1 MMPQKLSLHDLERAK
16 GLLETVGPAAA
27 YDYLSAKGYRYAVL
41 ANGVAK
47 GGALSGDAAI
57 NFMRLTASDSGRTLS
72 DVDVNRIRKDMAIAY
87 IDALKDKLDFRGGA
101 LIEDVNYSEA
111 WEFHRRVFNDHGL
124 TVEAWTLHSVL
135 SVITE
140 NTREAYWKKVLES
153 AGDLPGELNLAIQTG
168 QLMAL
173 ASAISTP
180 ANRELAKR
188 WVGRVDSPSGGG
200 TVAKSILNQIINM
213 ISGAFSSGSTDS
225 SDKSGSTLID
235 ININPAPQ
243 PQQTIQH
250 ENQTRQDVSNGFAV
264 NSPTHSIS
272 FKDGLLNKT
281 DFTSTQMGSLATG
294 GIRPGEIQR
303 DPNARPNSYLSQFY
317 LDRPTSSK
325 PDYGLLNAVTLN
337 GLAAMTTV
345 NTYVDPLLLDL
356 TGNGVRMTDLGDG
369 VLFDTDHSGT
379 LKRTG
384 WANRSTGML
393 VVDDGTGHI
402 KNVSQMF
409 SEYYAGK
416 HGVGGAAG
424 EARFK
429 DGFAAL
435 ASEDSNADGVIDR
448 NDPIWNRLRVWVDAS
463 HDAKTDAGELKTLA
477 ELGITQI
484 NVRDKNAS
492 TEVRDGNR
500 VLVEGTFTIKGKIQ
514 EALAVDFL
522 GEPVS
527 STLLAHASGTQ
538 VISTSEGSTTS
549 AYASH
554 SVTGETLDATQL
566 GVNNLYGG
574 EGDDT
579 LNAATTGS
587 WLVGG
592 GGSNVYNGSAGDDV
606 FVISASDSMEN
617 IHGNGGRDTAIVV
630 GDEGVALNMA
640 RAGLTIAQ
648 GGRGNDVL
656 ISGGASSV
664 FLKGG
669 SGDSMLIGGAGN
681 DVLVGGTGHN
691 IIYGG
696 SGKAVIYAGP
706 NGDTIYASD
715 GGSIIYAGGGADSI
729 YGSAGNDVV
738 EVGRGNAVIDG
749 DAGINIVALHGNH
762 GDYKITRTATGY
774 EVVDT
779 LAGRDG
785 TVTLKNIQK
794 LNFADISAVDLELPN
809 AMPVADVLSVDRT
822 GRAFDRV
829 RVHLISAVSLLAN
842 DQPLNS
848 SGPLRIASVGDA
860 VGGTVSLTRQGD
872 VLFTPD
878 PRFTGLISFKY
889 GVVDAAGNPSA
900 MVVNLGTGQTAPMRA
915 NVVLLTPEVP
925 LDPLAAQ
932 QWYLSD
938 THVLEVWKD
947 YTGKSV
953 RIGQFEPGG
962 EFAVAPEVFD
972 IKHPDLAANV
982 DKAWLQTQQANGT
995 LPDLVSNHATMVAGV
1010 MVGAKNGI
1018 GGVGVAY
1025 DATLGG
1031 YYLANKGDDLTALGH
1046 MVSYD
1051 IANNSW
1057 GFEND
1062 FAISNLHQGLINT
1075 ASSLT
1080 ANAHY
1085 AANNGRGGLGTIIVT
1100 AGGNNRANGGNAQ
1113 GSLTSNNRHSIEVG
1127 AINAYGDLSTLQTGS
1142 TPFSNPGA
1150 SLLISAPGS
1159 NVVSTSHML
1168 ETDRGSTFGNSYS
1181 AMQGTSFAAPIVSG
1195 IVALMLQANPN
1206 LGYRDVQ
1213 QILALSAR
1221 KINDPSTVWSDN
1233 GARIW
1238 NGAGMHT
1245 SNDYGFG
1252 LVDARAAVRL
1262 SESWMSQ
1269 STGANES
1276 VFSASSGDLGK
1287 SLVAGETFKSSL
1299 MMDAGLNIE
1308 HVEIDF
1314 DAQVG
1319 RLGDLT
1325 LKLVSPDGT
1334 QSVLLNRQGK
1344 VPAGMPGANSADAGS
1359 TRSGAF
1365 KYTFMSTHDWGERS
1379 AGEWA
1384 LEVTDAATGLFV
1396 KLNSWSLRLYGSK
1409 TTADDTYFYTN
1420 EYIQAVTAQA
1430 NRGVLDDAVNGTAG
1444 GRNTINAAAVSGDTA
1459 INLIT
1464 GVGSIGGAAL
1474 RINSPSSIQNI
1485 VTGDGNDTLV
1495 AGIANAL
1502 LDGGRG
1508 NNILMGGAGKDFFVI
1523 HRRGSG
1529 SDIVMNYDAANG
1541 EIINL
1546 VGFTGKTFDNL
1557 LITQRGADAYVEL
1570 GDAQSLLLKNQIA
1583 SKITAAHFM
1592 FQDTFVAPAAYV
1604 NSNAPGL
1611 TSQETLGIVVLNGG
1625 SKGVSI
1631 TTGDDGRFVASL
1643 AGTVYSHDSA
1653 SSDTFVVARQP
1664 GVVNYMNALRGFRQG
1679 IDKIDLSQTGITS
1692 FEQLVISKSN
1702 RGTINGMSQIHGIE
1716 ITTTALDP
1724 AGGKVQLLYLDAL
1737 DISQLKQTDF
1747 IFSSH
1752 ALELV
1757 PIATEVVRPAWWRPV
1772 VGESGTLESSIK
1784 RSNTDVSPAVLRPI
1798 SPIKHPR
1805 IPTFEESMAAI
1816 NDRLKDREI
1825 KTFDEILAERGI
1837 DLNKLHERHQPA
1849 PFLQRADNLVQA
1861 MAAFDPPAANL
1872 TSITVPDPQSF
1883 QPALAANWT

>member
-393 VVDDGTGHI
+393 VVDDGTGQI

-592 GGSNVYNGSAGDDV
+592 EAAMFTTVQPV
-606 FVISASDSMEN
+606 TM
-617 IHGNGGRDTAIVV
+617 
-630 GDEGVALNMA
+630 
-640 RAGLTIAQ
+640 
-648 GGRGNDVL
+648 
-656 ISGGASSV
+656 
-664 FLKGG
+664 FL
-669 SGDSMLIGGAGN
+669 
-681 DVLVGGTGHN
+681 
-691 IIYGG
+691 
-696 SGKAVIYAGP
+696 
-706 NGDTIYASD
+706 
-715 GGSIIYAGGGADSI
+715 
-729 YGSAGNDVV
+729 
-738 EVGRGNAVIDG
+738 
-749 DAGINIVALHGNH
+749 
-762 GDYKITRTATGY
+762 
-774 EVVDT
+774 
-779 LAGRDG
+779 
-785 TVTLKNIQK
+785 
-794 LNFADISAVDLELPN
+794 
-809 AMPVADVLSVDRT
+809 
-822 GRAFDRV
+822 
-829 RVHLISAVSLLAN
+829 
-842 DQPLNS
+842 
-848 SGPLRIASVGDA
+848 
-860 VGGTVSLTRQGD
+860 
-872 VLFTPD
+872 
-878 PRFTGLISFKY
+878 
-889 GVVDAAGNPSA
+889 
-900 MVVNLGTGQTAPMRA
+900 
-915 NVVLLTPEVP
+915 
-925 LDPLAAQ
+925 
-932 QWYLSD
+932 
-938 THVLEVWKD
+938 
-947 YTGKSV
+947 
-953 RIGQFEPGG
+953 
-962 EFAVAPEVFD
+962 
-972 IKHPDLAANV
+972 
-982 DKAWLQTQQANGT
+982 
-995 LPDLVSNHATMVAGV
+995 
-1010 MVGAKNGI
+1010 
-1018 GGVGVAY
+1018 
-1025 DATLGG
+1025 
-1031 YYLANKGDDLTALGH
+1031 
-1046 MVSYD
+1046 
-1051 IANNSW
+1051 
-1057 GFEND
+1057 
-1062 FAISNLHQGLINT
+1062 
-1075 ASSLT
+1075 
-1080 ANAHY
+1080 
-1085 AANNGRGGLGTIIVT
+1085 
-1100 AGGNNRANGGNAQ
+1100 
-1113 GSLTSNNRHSIEVG
+1113 
-1127 AINAYGDLSTLQTGS
+1127 
-1142 TPFSNPGA
+1142 
-1150 SLLISAPGS
+1150 
-1159 NVVSTSHML
+1159 
-1168 ETDRGSTFGNSYS
+1168 
-1181 AMQGTSFAAPIVSG
+1181 
-1195 IVALMLQANPN
+1195 
-1206 LGYRDVQ
+1206 
-1213 QILALSAR
+1213 
-1221 KINDPSTVWSDN
+1221 
-1233 GARIW
+1233 
-1238 NGAGMHT
+1238 
-1245 SNDYGFG
+1245 
-1252 LVDARAAVRL
+1252 
-1262 SESWMSQ
+1262 
-1269 STGANES
+1269 
-1276 VFSASSGDLGK
+1276 
-1287 SLVAGETFKSSL
+1287 
-1299 MMDAGLNIE
+1299 
-1308 HVEIDF
+1308 
-1314 DAQVG
+1314 
-1319 RLGDLT
+1319 
-1325 LKLVSPDGT
+1325 
-1334 QSVLLNRQGK
+1334 
-1344 VPAGMPGANSADAGS
+1344 
-1359 TRSGAF
+1359 
-1365 KYTFMSTHDWGERS
+1365 
-1379 AGEWA
+1379 
-1384 LEVTDAATGLFV
+1384 
-1396 KLNSWSLRLYGSK
+1396 
-1409 TTADDTYFYTN
+1409 
-1420 EYIQAVTAQA
+1420 
-1430 NRGVLDDAVNGTAG
+1430 
-1444 GRNTINAAAVSGDTA
+1444 
-1459 INLIT
+1459 
-1464 GVGSIGGAAL
+1464 
-1474 RINSPSSIQNI
+1474 
-1485 VTGDGNDTLV
+1485 
-1495 AGIANAL
+1495 
-1502 LDGGRG
+1502 
-1508 NNILMGGAGKDFFVI
+1508 
-1523 HRRGSG
+1523 
-1529 SDIVMNYDAANG
+1529 
-1541 EIINL
+1541 
-1546 VGFTGKTFDNL
+1546 
-1557 LITQRGADAYVEL
+1557 
-1570 GDAQSLLLKNQIA
+1570 
-1583 SKITAAHFM
+1583 
-1592 FQDTFVAPAAYV
+1592 
-1604 NSNAPGL
+1604 
-1611 TSQETLGIVVLNGG
+1611 
-1625 SKGVSI
+1625 
-1631 TTGDDGRFVASL
+1631 
-1643 AGTVYSHDSA
+1643 
-1653 SSDTFVVARQP
+1653 
-1664 GVVNYMNALRGFRQG
+1664 
-1679 IDKIDLSQTGITS
+1679 
-1692 FEQLVISKSN
+1692 
-1702 RGTINGMSQIHGIE
+1702 
-1716 ITTTALDP
+1716 
-1724 AGGKVQLLYLDAL
+1724 
-1737 DISQLKQTDF
+1737 
-1747 IFSSH
+1747 
-1752 ALELV
+1752 
-1757 PIATEVVRPAWWRPV
+1757 
-1772 VGESGTLESSIK
+1772 
-1784 RSNTDVSPAVLRPI
+1784 
-1798 SPIKHPR
+1798 
-1805 IPTFEESMAAI
+1805 
-1816 NDRLKDREI
+1816 
-1825 KTFDEILAERGI
+1825 
-1837 DLNKLHERHQPA
+1837 
-1849 PFLQRADNLVQA
+1849 
-1861 MAAFDPPAANL
+1861 
-1872 TSITVPDPQSF
+1872 
-1883 QPALAANWT
+1883 

>member
-47 GGALSGDAAI
+47 GGSLSGDAAI

-393 VVDDGTGHI
+393 VVDDGTGQI

-592 GGSNVYNGSAGDDV
+592 G
-606 FVISASDSMEN
+606 
-617 IHGNGGRDTAIVV
+617 
-630 GDEGVALNMA
+630 
-640 RAGLTIAQ
+640 
-648 GGRGNDVL
+648 
-656 ISGGASSV
+656 
-664 FLKGG
+664 
-669 SGDSMLIGGAGN
+669 
-681 DVLVGGTGHN
+681 
-691 IIYGG
+691 
-696 SGKAVIYAGP
+696 
-706 NGDTIYASD
+706 
-715 GGSIIYAGGGADSI
+715 
-729 YGSAGNDVV
+729 
-738 EVGRGNAVIDG
+738 
-749 DAGINIVALHGNH
+749 
-762 GDYKITRTATGY
+762 
-774 EVVDT
+774 
-779 LAGRDG
+779 
-785 TVTLKNIQK
+785 
-794 LNFADISAVDLELPN
+794 
-809 AMPVADVLSVDRT
+809 
-822 GRAFDRV
+822 
-829 RVHLISAVSLLAN
+829 
-842 DQPLNS
+842 
-848 SGPLRIASVGDA
+848 
-860 VGGTVSLTRQGD
+860 RQ
-872 VLFTPD
+872 
-878 PRFTGLISFKY
+878 
-889 GVVDAAGNPSA
+889 
-900 MVVNLGTGQTAPMRA
+900 QC
-915 NVVLLTPEVP
+915 
-925 LDPLAAQ
+925 
-932 QWYLSD
+932 
-938 THVLEVWKD
+938 
-947 YTGKSV
+947 
-953 RIGQFEPGG
+953 
-962 EFAVAPEVFD
+962 
-972 IKHPDLAANV
+972 
-982 DKAWLQTQQANGT
+982 
-995 LPDLVSNHATMVAGV
+995 
-1010 MVGAKNGI
+1010 
-1018 GGVGVAY
+1018 
-1025 DATLGG
+1025 
-1031 YYLANKGDDLTALGH
+1031 
-1046 MVSYD
+1046 
-1051 IANNSW
+1051 
-1057 GFEND
+1057 
-1062 FAISNLHQGLINT
+1062 
-1075 ASSLT
+1075 
-1080 ANAHY
+1080 
-1085 AANNGRGGLGTIIVT
+1085 
-1100 AGGNNRANGGNAQ
+1100 
-1113 GSLTSNNRHSIEVG
+1113 
-1127 AINAYGDLSTLQTGS
+1127 
-1142 TPFSNPGA
+1142 
-1150 SLLISAPGS
+1150 
-1159 NVVSTSHML
+1159 
-1168 ETDRGSTFGNSYS
+1168 
-1181 AMQGTSFAAPIVSG
+1181 
-1195 IVALMLQANPN
+1195 
-1206 LGYRDVQ
+1206 
-1213 QILALSAR
+1213 
-1221 KINDPSTVWSDN
+1221 
-1233 GARIW
+1233 
-1238 NGAGMHT
+1238 
-1245 SNDYGFG
+1245 
-1252 LVDARAAVRL
+1252 
-1262 SESWMSQ
+1262 
-1269 STGANES
+1269 
-1276 VFSASSGDLGK
+1276 
-1287 SLVAGETFKSSL
+1287 
-1299 MMDAGLNIE
+1299 
-1308 HVEIDF
+1308 
-1314 DAQVG
+1314 
-1319 RLGDLT
+1319 
-1325 LKLVSPDGT
+1325 
-1334 QSVLLNRQGK
+1334 
-1344 VPAGMPGANSADAGS
+1344 
-1359 TRSGAF
+1359 
-1365 KYTFMSTHDWGERS
+1365 
-1379 AGEWA
+1379 
-1384 LEVTDAATGLFV
+1384 
-1396 KLNSWSLRLYGSK
+1396 
-1409 TTADDTYFYTN
+1409 
-1420 EYIQAVTAQA
+1420 
-1430 NRGVLDDAVNGTAG
+1430 
-1444 GRNTINAAAVSGDTA
+1444 
-1459 INLIT
+1459 
-1464 GVGSIGGAAL
+1464 
-1474 RINSPSSIQNI
+1474 
-1485 VTGDGNDTLV
+1485 
-1495 AGIANAL
+1495 
-1502 LDGGRG
+1502 
-1508 NNILMGGAGKDFFVI
+1508 
-1523 HRRGSG
+1523 
-1529 SDIVMNYDAANG
+1529 
-1541 EIINL
+1541 
-1546 VGFTGKTFDNL
+1546 
-1557 LITQRGADAYVEL
+1557 
-1570 GDAQSLLLKNQIA
+1570 
-1583 SKITAAHFM
+1583 
-1592 FQDTFVAPAAYV
+1592 
-1604 NSNAPGL
+1604 
-1611 TSQETLGIVVLNGG
+1611 
-1625 SKGVSI
+1625 
-1631 TTGDDGRFVASL
+1631 
-1643 AGTVYSHDSA
+1643 
-1653 SSDTFVVARQP
+1653 
-1664 GVVNYMNALRGFRQG
+1664 
-1679 IDKIDLSQTGITS
+1679 
-1692 FEQLVISKSN
+1692 
-1702 RGTINGMSQIHGIE
+1702 
-1716 ITTTALDP
+1716 
-1724 AGGKVQLLYLDAL
+1724 
-1737 DISQLKQTDF
+1737 
-1747 IFSSH
+1747 
-1752 ALELV
+1752 
-1757 PIATEVVRPAWWRPV
+1757 
-1772 VGESGTLESSIK
+1772 
-1784 RSNTDVSPAVLRPI
+1784 
-1798 SPIKHPR
+1798 
-1805 IPTFEESMAAI
+1805 
-1816 NDRLKDREI
+1816 
-1825 KTFDEILAERGI
+1825 
-1837 DLNKLHERHQPA
+1837 
-1849 PFLQRADNLVQA
+1849 LQR
-1861 MAAFDPPAANL
+1861 F
-1872 TSITVPDPQSF
+1872 SR
-1883 QPALAANWT
+1883 